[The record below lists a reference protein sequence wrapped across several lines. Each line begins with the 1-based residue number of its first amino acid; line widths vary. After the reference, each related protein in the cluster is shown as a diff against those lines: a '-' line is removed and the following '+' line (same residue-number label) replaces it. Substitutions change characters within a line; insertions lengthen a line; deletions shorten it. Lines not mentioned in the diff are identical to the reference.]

1 LAADA
6 HPGLH
11 RRDDRGGV
19 IGRIVHHLVAR
30 QHVLLLLAVRPPP
43 PHARPLQG
51 LPTASGVA
59 HPGFRA
65 RPSVKRFQLRV
76 MTAAAQRGDFLD
88 EHLLGFAPQPAAS
101 QLKE

>member
-1 LAADA
+1 LAAGA

-30 QHVLLLLAVRPPP
+30 QHVLLLLAVRASP

-51 LPTASGVA
+51 LPPASGVTY
-59 HPGFRA
+59 PGFRA
-65 RPSVKRFQLRV
+65 LPPVKRLQLRV
-76 MTAAAQRGDFLD
+76 MTAAAQRGDFLG
-88 EHLLGFAPQPAAS
+88 EHLLGFASQRAAN